1 MEKGLFWST
10 QEKME
15 AGGNG
20 EVGQRREKVKQ
31 RPAKG
36 SLGPVLQKVLE
47 TM

>member
-1 MEKGLFWST
+1 MGKWDREEK
-10 QEKME
+10 KI
-15 AGGNG
+15 
-20 EVGQRREKVKQ
+20 KQ